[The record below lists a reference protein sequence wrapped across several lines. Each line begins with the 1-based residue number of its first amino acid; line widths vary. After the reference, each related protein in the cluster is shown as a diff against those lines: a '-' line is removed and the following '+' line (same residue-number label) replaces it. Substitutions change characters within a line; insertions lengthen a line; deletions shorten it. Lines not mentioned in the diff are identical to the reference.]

1 MRYRVQNKMISI
13 LVASMLLTGAAAF
26 LSTAPSPVQLH
37 RCMCP
42 HVTACFALT
51 AIQMQGKLQLAGRK
65 SPPLR
70 VHGER
75 VSLRAGSSPGAEPSR
90 EKEEME
96 VAITRIEARTVAKR
110 LRRYFASNPEQHFRE
125 MDADGSGD
133 VSFEVFEDTC
143 MHSCT

>member
-1 MRYRVQNKMISI
+1 MQNKMISI
-13 LVASMLLTGAAAF
+13 LVAPMLLTGAAAF
-26 LSTAPSPVQLH
+26 LITAQSPVQLH
-37 RCMCP
+37 GCMCP
-42 HVTACFALT
+42 HVMACFALT
-51 AIQMQGKLQLAGRK
+51 AVQMQGKLAGRK
-65 SPPLR
+65 SLPLQ

-75 VSLRAGSSPGAEPSR
+75 LSLRAGSSPGAEPSQ

-110 LRRYFASNPEQHFRE
+110 LRRFFASNPEQHFRE

-143 MHSCT
+143 MHSYM